1 MKALLDTNIVLDALA
16 AREPFRKEAE
26 RLFMLAAE
34 ERYAGYITANSLTD
48 IYYIAS
54 KHLPAEAVREALR
67 NLMQV
72 FSVVGVRGIDCEAAL
87 DLPMDDF
94 EDALVAMCGRKSGVD
109 FIITR
114 DAAFLASQSPVPVVT
129 PADFL
134 GRLV

>member
-1 MKALLDTNIVLDALA
+1 MNALLDTNIVLDALA
-16 AREPFRKEAE
+16 AREPFRNDAE

-34 ERYAGYITANSLTD
+34 ERYAGHITANSLTD

-72 FSVVGVRGIDCEAAL
+72 FSVVDVRGIDCEAAL

-94 EDALVAMCGRKSGVD
+94 EDALVAMCGCNAGVD
-109 FIITR
+109 VIISR
-114 DAAFLASQSPVPVVT
+114 DAAFLSAQSPVPVVS

-134 GRLV
+134 ERIV